1 MARSTY
7 VDSDPARLHA
17 LIDDFHVW
25 QTWSPWEGLDPDLER
40 SYTGAPSGVGAHYAW
55 RGNRKAGAG
64 SMEIT
69 ASTPERIEVALRFLK
84 PFKALSDITFEL
96 APNGNGTD
104 VTWRMTG
111 EQRGAAAL
119 FAKVMPMDKLV
130 GTDFERGLAQLKS
143 VAEA

>member
-17 LIDDFHVW
+17 LIDDFHAW

-69 ASTPERIEVALRFLK
+69 ASTPERIEVALQFLK
-84 PFKALSDITFEL
+84 PFKALSDITFVL
-96 APNGNGTD
+96 APNGSGTD